1 MKTKLYVL
9 SILCTL
15 LVALPATASAF
26 NYISA
31 EETRDKLT
39 NQVPMTLIDIQEEK
53 EFEQHHIIGAVA
65 THAYPV
71 KSAEDREKMDDAI
84 ATLKTSDTIAVI
96 VCPRGGGGAER
107 AYNHLVSSGI
117 AEERVYILTKGQAA
131 WPYPELLDG
140 NQ

>member
-1 MKTKLYVL
+1 MKTKLSAL

-15 LVALPATASAF
+15 LVVLPAVASAF

-39 NQVPMTLIDIQEEK
+39 GQAAMTLIDIQVEK
-53 EFEQHHIIGAVA
+53 EFDQHHIVGAVA
-65 THAYPV
+65 TYAYPV
-71 KSAEDREKMDDAI
+71 KSAQDREKMSAAI
-84 ATLKTSDTIAVI
+84 DTLKASDAIAVI

-131 WPYPELLDG
+131 WPYPELLAD